1 MLLPEYIVSTSNFM
15 MTDMDIFHL
24 VMGFHVKTGDGCID
38 IVLVNKP
45 FNLLSIEDLDICL
58 SKLLNVSVNSYYAFQ

>member
-1 MLLPEYIVSTSNFM
+1 MLSPEYTVATFNFP
-15 MTDMDIFHL
+15 MTDMDIFHP

-45 FNLLSIEDLDICL
+45 FNLLSIEDLDVCL
-58 SKLLNVSVNSYYAFQ
+58 SKLLNVSVNS